1 LKPEAKLYAKVKKNI
16 KDISWIRL
24 ENNSLL
30 GTPDLLGYNNSGH
43 FFTVELK
50 VCKGNK
56 LRFSPHQISFHVRHP
71 NNTFIIAEALGPRS
85 EKLIHMYPGS
95 RILELE
101 ACGLKLD
108 PLCLGLEA
116 CGLWLNRL
124 GA

>member
-1 LKPEAKLYAKVKKNI
+1 MIERYYLKV
-16 KDISWIRL
+16 RL
-24 ENNSLL
+24 
-30 GTPDLLGYNNSGH
+30 
-43 FFTVELK
+43 FFIFIIFIFSFCQEECPELK

-56 LRFSPHQISFHVRHP
+56 IRFSPHQIAFHVKHP
-71 NNTFIIAEALGPRS
+71 QNTFIIAEALGPRS
-85 EKLIHMYPGS
+85 EKLIHMYSGS
-95 RILELE
+95 RIMELE